1 MSSAY
6 LAVFK
11 YTTRK
16 IMVIHRGKIEKV
28 INLPGSFRQKKQ
40 IVQLTVNVTDYQKLW
55 CIV

>member
-16 IMVIHRGKIEKV
+16 IMVIHRGKVGKV

-40 IVQLTVNVTDYQKLW
+40 IVQLTVNVTEYQKL
-55 CIV
+55 